1 MGASTSK
8 YRKSKSGG
16 KLTMKVVAEELKF
29 PQALVS
35 LRHQAVHES
44 RTGNMQSEGVIQHGL
59 KQVQTYLLQ
68 QYWEPVFYQL

>member
-1 MGASTSK
+1 
-8 YRKSKSGG
+8 
-16 KLTMKVVAEELKF
+16 MKVVAEELKF

-44 RTGNMQSEGVIQHGL
+44 RTGNMQSDGVIQHGL